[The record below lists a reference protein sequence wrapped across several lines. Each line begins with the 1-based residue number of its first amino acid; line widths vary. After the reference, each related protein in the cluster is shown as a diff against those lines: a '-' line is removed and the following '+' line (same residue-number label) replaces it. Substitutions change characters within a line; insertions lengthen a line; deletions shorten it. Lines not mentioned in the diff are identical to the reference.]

1 MHGCSLF
8 QIVLYTPP
16 HPPPPLTLTLSLS
29 TMSDSPPGLNRF
41 CGGPVELLITARPSR
56 AVGNNYCAASKD
68 TLLRGALL
76 DQCCRAIGGFSGTSA
91 VCTWPVCVRVCVCAH
106 AFLRLDSLICTFAVC
121 KICSVTCGVMCDL
134 VVLERVT
141 GRFAEIC
148 QFIFI
153 RLLAGVLLS
162 AAAC

>member
-1 MHGCSLF
+1 MH
-8 QIVLYTPP
+8 IAV
-16 HPPPPLTLTLSLS
+16 H
-29 TMSDSPPGLNRF
+29 
-41 CGGPVELLITARPSR
+41 AR
-56 AVGNNYCAASKD
+56 
-68 TLLRGALL
+68 
-76 DQCCRAIGGFSGTSA
+76 
-91 VCTWPVCVRVCVCAH
+91 VCAH
-106 AFLRLDSLICTFAVC
+106 TFLCLDSLICTFAVC

-141 GRFAEIC
+141 ERFAEIC